1 LRSGELLRS
10 IHLPSAA
17 LRRRFA
23 MRHGSLTKLGR
34 SAALIIG
41 TRDVYGA
48 FLLTITA
55 ATDRPVQLRFPTLP
69 DREALDATISAVPEQ
84 RWFGDVHGSAQ
95 YKRHLTRH
103 FGAEILTELEAAT

>member
-1 LRSGELLRS
+1 MTCKRKT
-10 IHLPSAA
+10 SAA
-17 LRRRFA
+17 LV
-23 MRHGSLTKLGR
+23 
-34 SAALIIG
+34 IG
-41 TRDVYGA
+41 TRDVSDA

-69 DREALDATISAVPEQ
+69 DRETLDATISAVPEQ

-103 FGAEILTELEAAT
+103 FAAEILAELEAAT